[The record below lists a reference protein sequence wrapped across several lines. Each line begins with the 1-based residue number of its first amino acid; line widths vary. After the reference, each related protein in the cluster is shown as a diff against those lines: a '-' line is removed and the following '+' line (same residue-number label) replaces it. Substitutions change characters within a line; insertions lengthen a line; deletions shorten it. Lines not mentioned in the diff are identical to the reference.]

1 MNMKLWTALDWI
13 CRKSLE
19 KKLPFFPGKGDEN
32 MKKKKKKK
40 KKSRKM
46 NPLRRYIQ
54 PLYNYQFS
62 SKLDSSILVTA
73 LLSLATP
80 TEDTNPLEFWL
91 LHFLVSLH
99 LSLSLSLCS
108 ADYANIQCSS
118 APHLDI
124 WGCLMPLYIK
134 VAQAYIST
142 SNST

>member
-32 MKKKKKKK
+32 MKKKK

-99 LSLSLSLCS
+99 LSLSLSLSLLCRLCK
-108 ADYANIQCSS
+108 YPVLQCPTPWHMRL
-118 APHLDI
+118 PHAS
-124 WGCLMPLYIK
+124 LYIK

>member
-19 KKLPFFPGKGDEN
+19 RKLPFFPGKGDEN
-32 MKKKKKKK
+32 MKKKK

-99 LSLSLSLCS
+99 LSLSLSLS
-108 ADYANIQCSS
+108 ALQTMQISS
-118 APHLDI
+118 APVPHTLTYEAAS
-124 WGCLMPLYIK
+124 CLPIYK
-134 VAQAYIST
+134 GST
-142 SNST
+142 GVH